1 MSIIAYNGFRLV
13 FGTLYPAY
21 ASYKA
26 IKTRSNKEYLKWM
39 MYWIVM
45 AFFSCAE
52 TVADTFIAWF
62 PFYYE
67 LKILFVLW
75 LLSPATK
82 GSTIIYRKI
91 VHPQLAK
98 RETEIDSYIQK
109 ASDQGYSAVLSLG
122 SKGFSYV
129 TNAAVSTAIMG
140 QAKIADQL
148 RKSYSMNDLSGD
160 KLDGNPMAMS
170 QFRMKEYDEMS
181 IDDEQDNRLIQE
193 EYQRDLMEKEGRSS
207 HNARTNLRNRSN
219 SLHDNPDNDSL
230 DGESIHEEEEILEEE
245 SLLQSKNKKPAT
257 YTHKEAYHYGT
268 LPRTKTRTRASVKNM

>member
-1 MSIIAYNGFRLV
+1 MVSALISRAVILV

-207 HNARTNLRNRSN
+207 HNA
-219 SLHDNPDNDSL
+219 P
-230 DGESIHEEEEILEEE
+230 IHEEEEIMEEE
-245 SLLQSKNKKPAT
+245 SLLQSKNKKAT
-257 YTHKEAYHYGT
+257 YTHKEAKPPAGK
-268 LPRTKTRTRASVKNM
+268 RKVTKNT

>member
-1 MSIIAYNGFRLV
+1 MVSALISRLVILV

-45 AFFSCAE
+45 AFFTCIE
-52 TVADTFIAWF
+52 TVADVFIAWL

-82 GSTIIYRKI
+82 GSTILYRKI

-129 TNAAVSTAIMG
+129 TNAALSTAIMG
-140 QAKIADQL
+140 QTKIADHL
-148 RKSYSMNDLSGD
+148 RKSYSMNDLSQD
-160 KLDGNPMAMS
+160 TDNVDGNNIGN
-170 QFRMKEYDEMS
+170 FRLKEYDEMS
-181 IDDEQDNRLIQE
+181 IDDEQDNRMIEE
-193 EYQRDLMEKEGRSS
+193 EYQREMMEKEALQEVDESQDDSTLIQSS
-207 HNARTNLRNRSN
+207 
-219 SLHDNPDNDSL
+219 
-230 DGESIHEEEEILEEE
+230 
-245 SLLQSKNKKPAT
+245 KKKPT

-268 LPRTKTRTRASVKNM
+268 LPRSRGRTRASVKKM